1 MKENSG
7 SEIDERWEEGWGKG
21 EGMKKMEN
29 DAVQSGKREKR
40 VKRGRKEVAET
51 GGKRNKD
58 KETRGSTNKKR
69 SFIQNIP

>member
-1 MKENSG
+1 MT
-7 SEIDERWEEGWGKG
+7 
-21 EGMKKMEN
+21 KKEN

-51 GGKRNKD
+51 RVKRNKD
-58 KETRGSTNKKR
+58 RETRGSTNKKR